1 MNAPAAPEGSATGR
15 LAAGLAVVGA
25 FGVWGLFPIFFKAVG
40 HMPAVEILSHRF
52 VWTVLVLA
60 AALTF
65 LGRWAKVRR
74 VLGDRRLVL
83 ALLASSLTLSINWVV
98 FIWAVVD
105 GRVIDTSL
113 GYFGSPL
120 ASVVL
125 GVVLLKE
132 RLNRWQWLAVGL
144 AGAAVASMIVGAGTL
159 PWVSLTLA
167 IIWSLYGFLRKL
179 TPVDAIDGLFVET
192 LVLTPLALTY
202 LVWLAVAG
210 MGHFGHGDVAIDLL
224 IVSSGVVTAVPLC
237 CFAFAARRL
246 RLVTLGIFQYITP
259 TLTFLLGVFL
269 YDEPFDTAKRITFA
283 LIWLALIVYTA
294 DAIRV
299 GRKKAA

>member
-1 MNAPAAPEGSATGR
+1 MNA
-15 LAAGLAVVGA
+15 AAGPDGSVTERLIAVIAIVGA
-25 FGVWGLFPIFFKAVG
+25 FGFWGLFPTFFKAIG
-40 HMPAVEILSHRF
+40 HVPVLEILAHRF

-60 AALTF
+60 VALTF

-83 ALLASSLTLSINWVV
+83 ALLASSFILSLNWVI

-132 RLNRWQWLAVGL
+132 RLNPWQWLSIALAAMAVL
-144 AGAAVASMIVGAGTL
+144 SMIVGAGTL

-167 IIWSLYGFLRKL
+167 VAWSLYGLLRKL

-192 LVLTPLALTY
+192 LVLTPPAIAY
-202 LVWLAVAG
+202 LVWLAAVG
-210 MGHFGHGDVAIDLL
+210 TGHFGHGDIATDLL
-224 IVSSGVVTAVPLC
+224 ILSSGVVTAVPLC
-237 CFAFAARRL
+237 CFAFAARRF

-259 TLTFLLGVFL
+259 TLTFLFGVFL
-269 YDEPFDTAKRITFA
+269 YNEPFGPAKQVTFV

-299 GRKKAA
+299 SRKKAA

>member
-1 MNAPAAPEGSATGR
+1 MNAPAGPEGSATGR
-15 LAAGLAVVGA
+15 VVAGTAVVGA
-25 FGVWGLFPIFFKAVG
+25 FVSWGLFPIFFKAMEHV
-40 HMPAVEILSHRF
+40 PSTEIVAHRF
-52 VWTVLVLA
+52 VWTALVLA

-65 LGRWAKVRR
+65 LGRWAKVLR
-74 VLGDRRLVL
+74 VLGDRRLAL
-83 ALLASSLTLSINWVV
+83 ALLASSFALSVNWVV
-98 FIWAVVD
+98 FIWAVGD
-105 GRVIDTSL
+105 GRVVDTSL

-132 RLNRWQWLAVGL
+132 RLNPWQWLAVGL
-144 AGAAVASMIVGAGTL
+144 AGAAVVNMIVGAGTL

-167 IIWSLYGFLRKL
+167 IVWSFYGFLRKL

-192 LVLTPLALTY
+192 LVLTPPAIAY
-202 LVWLAVAG
+202 LLWLAAVGAG
-210 MGHFGHGDVAIDLL
+210 NFGHGDGATDLL
-224 IVSSGVVTAVPLC
+224 IVSSGIVTAIPLC
-237 CFAFAARRL
+237 CYAFAARRL

-269 YDEPFDTAKRITFA
+269 YNEPFDGTKQITFA

-299 GRKKAA
+299 GRRKSA

>member
-1 MNAPAAPEGSATGR
+1 MIATAGPAGSATGR
-15 LAAGLAVVGA
+15 LVAGIAIVGA
-25 FGVWGLFPIFFKAVG
+25 FGSWGLFPIFFKAVG
-40 HMPAVEILSHRF
+40 HIPAVEILSHRF
-52 VWTVLVLA
+52 IWTALVLA
-60 AALTF
+60 VALTF

-74 VLGDRRLVL
+74 VLGDRRLAL
-83 ALLASSLTLSINWVV
+83 ALLASSFVLSVNWVV

-105 GRVIDTSL
+105 GRVTDTSL

-120 ASVVL
+120 ASVVF

-144 AGAAVASMIVGAGTL
+144 AGAGVVSMIVGAGTV

-167 IIWSLYGFLRKL
+167 VVWSLYGFLRKL

-192 LVLTPLALTY
+192 LILTPVAIAYLAWLT
-202 LVWLAVAG
+202 LVGA
-210 MGHFGHGDVAIDLL
+210 GHFGHGDVATDLL
-224 IVSSGVVTAVPLC
+224 ILSSGVVTAVPLC

-259 TLTFLLGVFL
+259 TLTFLLGVFV
-269 YDEPFDTAKRITFA
+269 YNEPFGPAKQATFV

-294 DAIRV
+294 DAIRI
-299 GRKKAA
+299 GRRNTA

>member
-1 MNAPAAPEGSATGR
+1 MTAPAGPEGSATGR
-15 LAAGLAVVGA
+15 LVAGIAVVGA
-25 FGVWGLFPIFFKAVG
+25 FVSWGLFPIFFKAMEHV
-40 HMPAVEILSHRF
+40 PSTEIVAHRF
-52 VWTVLVLA
+52 VWTALVLA

-65 LGRWAKVRR
+65 LGRWAKVLR
-74 VLGDRRLVL
+74 VLGDRRLAL
-83 ALLASSLTLSINWVV
+83 ALLASSFTLSVNWVV

-105 GRVIDTSL
+105 GRVVDTSL

-132 RLNRWQWLAVGL
+132 RLNPWQWLAVGL
-144 AGAAVASMIVGAGTL
+144 AGAAVVNMIVGAGTL

-167 IIWSLYGFLRKL
+167 VVWSFYGFLRKL

-192 LVLTPLALTY
+192 LVLTPPAIVY
-202 LVWLAVAG
+202 LLWLAAVGA
-210 MGHFGHGDVAIDLL
+210 GHFGHGVAATDLL
-224 IVSSGVVTAVPLC
+224 IVSSGIVTAIPLC
-237 CFAFAARRL
+237 CYAFAARRL

-269 YDEPFDTAKRITFA
+269 YNESFDTAKQVTFV

-294 DAIRV
+294 DAVRV
-299 GRKKAA
+299 GRKKSA

>member
-1 MNAPAAPEGSATGR
+1 MIATGGSGASPTGR
-15 LAAGLAVVGA
+15 LVAGIAVVGA
-25 FGVWGLFPIFFKAVG
+25 FGSWGLFPMFFKAVG
-40 HMPAVEILSHRF
+40 HMPAIEILAHRF
-52 VWTVLVLA
+52 VWTALVLA
-60 AALTF
+60 VAITF
-65 LGRWAKVRR
+65 LGGWARVSR
-74 VLGDRRLVL
+74 VLGDRRLAL
-83 ALLASSLTLSINWVV
+83 ALLASSLVLSVNWVV

-132 RLNRWQWLAVGL
+132 RLNPWQWLAVGL
-144 AGAAVASMIVGAGTL
+144 AGAAVVSMIVGAGTL

-179 TPVDAIDGLFVET
+179 TPVHAIDGLFVET
-192 LVLTPLALTY
+192 LVLMPPAIAYLAWLT
-202 LVWLAVAG
+202 VTG
-210 MGHFGHGDVAIDLL
+210 TGHFGHGDVATDLL
-224 IVSSGVVTAVPLC
+224 ILSSGIVTAVPLC

-269 YDEPFDTAKRITFA
+269 YGEPFDTAKRITFV